1 MRSTCSAPRT
11 ATAPSGSWRP
21 GGRAS
26 PSSYPVPRGFVHIA
40 PKATVT
46 INFERRI
53 DEFLWRYL
61 APVPIKSS

>member
-21 GGRAS
+21 GDVRVRRRTRS
-26 PSSYPVPRGFVHIA
+26 PRGFVHIA